1 MQEINGISLKRYA
14 EFIAS
19 TTDTVTEEEFW
30 IALEKEGMS
39 KDSWQPVK
47 DGWNAKLFDP
57 NNYLTIAQ
65 EYNNFLEAAIEK
77 KNGGNPPCTLEQF
90 ADLNAQF
97 YYRKD
102 PENENNQME
111 FKRILEVNNLALLK
125 WTEFSGY
132 WAPKTARDEYAQK
145 YFDLLNLASAKYMQ

>member
-14 EFIAS
+14 ELIAS
-19 TTDTVTEEEFW
+19 TTDTVTEDEFW

-47 DGWNAKLFDP
+47 DGWNEKLFDP

-65 EYNNFLEAAIEK
+65 DYNNFLEEAIEK
-77 KNGGNPPCTLEQF
+77 KNGGSPPCTLEQF

-97 YYRKD
+97 
-102 PENENNQME
+102 
-111 FKRILEVNNLALLK
+111 
-125 WTEFSGY
+125 
-132 WAPKTARDEYAQK
+132 
-145 YFDLLNLASAKYMQ
+145 